1 MVNPSSS
8 SANNKKRG
16 LCLLSL
22 GEKISKKVNGIVIL
36 VLTRLE
42 EYRWWGHS
50 RLVGADHY
58 RGTHG
63 AY

>member
-1 MVNPSSS
+1 MVNPPSS
-8 SANNKKRG
+8 SADSKKRG

-22 GEKISKKVNGIVIL
+22 GEKISRTVDGIVRSVLICL
-36 VLTRLE
+36 V